1 MNQYDVIIVG
11 CGPAGATA
19 GYLLGSFGFHTALI
33 DKSTFP
39 RRKLCGGILTH
50 KTLKLLQRVFNE
62 TAQGL
67 TTEKIINYASSN
79 FDIFFKKQLLV
90 QGTSP
95 FPFYFIDRYS
105 YDNYLLEKTKKLG
118 VTVLEGEK
126 VKSIDLDNNVL
137 STSTGK
143 RLKARFIIGADG
155 AHSVIRK
162 NFPSTHFNRIKW
174 EYNLSTALEI
184 FINRS
189 EVQQTI
195 DHPIIH
201 FGYVDWGY
209 SWIFPNENE
218 IIIGLGG
225 LNRMNKR
232 RFIRMFHE
240 YVSALDLFPEMEKT
254 QHTKIYGY
262 PIPCGNTV
270 RKPIY
275 HNVMLVGDAA
285 GFSDPI
291 SGEGIYQ
298 AQRSAE
304 IASMSIYRSMN
315 DGVSLEKAYLKL
327 LRKYIFPDIFYA
339 KILRWFVFNSLN
351 KLTFNHIRL
360 LTRLGEKRAIDIIH
374 GLRTY
379 KFLQRI
385 DGIHDDI
392 G

>member
-19 GYLLGSFGFHTALI
+19 GYLLGSFGFHTVLI

-62 TAQGL
+62 TALGL
-67 TTEKIINYASSN
+67 TSKKIINYASSN

-162 NFPSTHFNRIKW
+162 NFPCTHFNRIKW
-174 EYNLSTALEI
+174 EYNLATALEI

-189 EVQQTI
+189 AVQQTI

-262 PIPCGNTV
+262 PIPCGNAV

-360 LTRLGEKRAIDIIH
+360 LTRHGEKRAIDIIH

>member
-19 GYLLGSFGFHTALI
+19 GYLLGSFGFHTLLI

-174 EYNLSTALEI
+174 EYNLATALEI

-285 GFSDPI
+285 GFSDPV

-327 LRKYIFPDIFYA
+327 LRKYILPDIFYA

>member
-19 GYLLGSFGFHTALI
+19 GYLLGSFGIHTALI
-33 DKSTFP
+33 DKSIFP

-62 TAQGL
+62 TALGL
-67 TTEKIINYASSN
+67 TTKKIINYASSN

-174 EYNLSTALEI
+174 EYNLATALEI

-225 LNRMNKR
+225 LNRINKR

-240 YVSALDLFPEMEKT
+240 YVSALELFPEMEKT
-254 QHTKIYGY
+254 QHTKIHGY

-360 LTRLGEKRAIDIIH
+360 LTRHGEKRAIDIIH

>member
-174 EYNLSTALEI
+174 EYNLATALEI